1 MIYVPA
7 GFTSGYFNK
16 YPTLTTMYSV
26 GLIAS
31 YHRLAF
37 LIDTVLVGEV
47 HGFIYLFSVFFFFFF
62 LFLYLDCYFFFLV
75 IHNDYSTYIIVV
87 HPCARSPMS

>member
-1 MIYVPA
+1 MKMPSFLFIIYIPHLIYVPA

-37 LIDTVLVGEV
+37 LIDSVVGEV
-47 HGFIYLFSVFFFFFF
+47 HGLYFIS
-62 LFLYLDCYFFFLV
+62 FLV
-75 IHNDYSTYIIVV
+75 FSFSFCI
-87 HPCARSPMS
+87 

>member
-1 MIYVPA
+1 MKDALHNYNNPFLFIIYIPHLIYEPA

-16 YPTLTTMYSV
+16 YPTLTTIYSV

-47 HGFIYLFSVFFFFFF
+47 HGFILSLFVFRL
-62 LFLYLDCYFFFLV
+62 LFLW
-75 IHNDYSTYIIVV
+75 
-87 HPCARSPMS
+87 

>member
-1 MIYVPA
+1 
-7 GFTSGYFNK
+7 
-16 YPTLTTMYSV
+16 MYSV

-47 HGFIYLFSVFFFFFF
+47 HGFIYLFSVFFFFLS
-62 LFLYLDCYFFFLV
+62 LFVFRLLFFFFW
-75 IHNDYSTYIIVV
+75 
-87 HPCARSPMS
+87 

>member
-1 MIYVPA
+1 MPA

-47 HGFIYLFSVFFFFFF
+47 HGFIYLFSVFFFFLS
-62 LFLYLDCYFFFLV
+62 LFVFRLLFFFFG
-75 IHNDYSTYIIVV
+75 DT
-87 HPCARSPMS
+87 